1 MSQIHFHT
9 GAEGRGTRP
18 GRLLRRTA
26 LLLAALLLASLFMT
40 PQIAPGLSQRA
51 SANGVEEETDLYR
64 AIQQTAY
71 SYYMRGHWIQYN
83 SNKGNPTYASP
94 EEATEQNM
102 NYTVCSSF
110 VKNVYYDL
118 LGGIKIPQYTSSQ
131 LDYAERYVGN
141 PEVVMFGERK
151 NGKNIMYVYDE
162 ASGGAVEHINM
173 TTDELL
179 PFLRIGDILT
189 YTGHTMLVYD
199 LMYDGD
205 GNVVNARVIE
215 SGHGGYAYVVTKIA
229 PTTSIASLK
238 YGSSNHQLYLADREN
253 TSYEDCRSEGSLH
266 LSTLKD
272 VTCWKELSASS
283 KKRYS
288 VLRFLT
294 EEDGKIKLT
303 YHGADYSEA
312 DYDGV
317 VIDLPEKSLDRL
329 KYANLFIEKTI
340 DVSDGTYVEIG
351 DVLTYRIRVVN
362 ESGEAYSD
370 DITVTEN
377 LSPFL
382 EYESY
387 SSSKAAAFSA
397 NEEDG
402 SIAWNIG
409 ALKSGEE
416 VIVTYKAL
424 VAHGSAGDVIESTGT
439 VEHIPSASLKNTIS
453 RGLSDEE
460 YEAIAGEYERLK
472 DRFSGKELINEI
484 YIEATGQDLGIAD
497 FNIQSLIKNS
507 NISSNGSAT
516 ISLDPE
522 SPFFG
527 AVLNPYWSALAQTQR
542 EYNTKE
548 LYTYDFKN
556 WRRYTNT
563 LRRADTVYE
572 ENFRTGDVLIY
583 TNSHD
588 VLYRYDSLNDLAVEV
603 PVTYED
609 GEYAYI
615 FIEGRGFVGVNL
627 GADGVPGTPDDRNS
641 FTKDYYS
648 ENGLSLLSVEE
659 ERDER
664 QLDFANYQTLF
675 GKDYYVILRPSLLF
689 SESPGESETV
699 EAPAEDGADN
709 EGIAED
715 EESSP
720 APDPGGTDTD
730 DSASSLTRSGHVI
743 RYALASAAVLLVVLL
758 VCFRR
763 ARKS

>member
-51 SANGVEEETDLYR
+51 SAHSVEEETNLYR

-71 SYYMRGHWIQYN
+71 SYYMRGPWIQYN
-83 SNKGNPTYASP
+83 SNKGNSTFASP

-131 LDYAERYVGN
+131 LDYAERNVGS

-162 ASGGAVEHINM
+162 ALGGAVEYINM

-179 PFLRIGDILT
+179 PYLRIGDILT
-189 YTGHTMLVYD
+189 YTGHAMMVYD
-199 LMYDGD
+199 LLYDD
-205 GNVVNARVIE
+205 AGNVVNAITLE
-215 SGHGGYAYVVTKIA
+215 SGHGGDAHVVTKIA
-229 PTTSIASLK
+229 PTTTIGSLK
-238 YGSSNHQLYLADREN
+238 YGSSNHLLFLAERDNGAFADSRE
-253 TSYEDCRSEGSLH
+253 EGSLH
-266 LSTLKD
+266 LSTLRD
-272 VTCWKELSASS
+272 ASCWRELSASS

-294 EEDGKIKLT
+294 EEDGRIVLT
-303 YHGADYSEA
+303 YHGTDFSEA

-317 VIDLPEKSLDRL
+317 AVELSEKAQDRV
-329 KYANLFIEKTI
+329 KYSNLFIEKTV
-340 DVSDGTYVEIG
+340 DAAADSYVEVG
-351 DVLTYRIRVVN
+351 DVLTYQIRVANRSN
-362 ESGEAYSD
+362 ETYSD
-370 DITVTEN
+370 DISVTEI

-382 EYESY
+382 EYQS
-387 SSSKAAAFSA
+387 FSA
-397 NEEDG
+397 NKSVAFTREEETD
-402 SIAWNIG
+402 SLIWNVG
-409 ALKSGEE
+409 RLRSGEE
-416 VIVTYKAL
+416 VILTYKAL
-424 VAHGSAGDVIESTGT
+424 VAQGSAGDVIESTGT
-439 VEHIPSASLKNTIS
+439 VERIPSASLKNTIF
-453 RGLSDEE
+453 RGLSDEA
-460 YEAIAGEYERLK
+460 YEALAAEYERLK
-472 DRFSGKELINEI
+472 DQFAGKDLINEV
-484 YIEATGQDLGIAD
+484 YKAAVGKDLGIAD
-497 FNIQSLIKNS
+497 FDIQSLIKNS
-507 NISSNGSAT
+507 NISSTGSAT
-516 ISLDPE
+516 VSLDPE
-522 SPFFG
+522 NSFFG
-527 AVLNPYWSALAQTQR
+527 AVLNRYWSALAPTQR
-542 EYNTKE
+542 KYNTKK
-548 LYTYDFKN
+548 LYTYDLKS
-556 WRRYTNT
+556 WRGYTNT

-572 ENFRTGDVLIY
+572 ESFRTGDVLIY

-588 VLYRYDSLNDLAVEV
+588 VLYQYDSLNDLAVEV

-627 GADGVPGTPDDRNS
+627 GADGVAGTPDDRNS

-648 ENGLSLLSVEE
+648 ENGLPLFSVEE
-659 ERDER
+659 ETDER
-664 QLDFANYQTLF
+664 LLDFANYQTLF

-689 SESPGESETV
+689 SEAPGESEPA

-709 EGIAED
+709 ERSADD

-720 APDPGGTDTD
+720 APDPGVGEPD
-730 DSASSLTRSGHVI
+730 DSALSLTRSGHVI
-743 RYALASAAVLLVVLL
+743 RYALASASILLVVLL